1 MSTLVKNIIRF
12 ALFIGVQVFVLH
24 QVPPLHRF
32 ITPYLYFLFI
42 IWLPFNTGRG
52 FLMLIAFLFGLTLD
66 YFLKCPGLHA
76 AACVLVAYV
85 RPFLINMLI
94 RQEGD
99 EQNYASP
106 SIVSMG
112 WAPYF
117 TLVFIL
123 TLLHHSY
130 LIFLE
135 ILQNGSFLYFLGKLL
150 ATTGISMLLILVT
163 ELLFFRKEKFRT
175 NTV

>member
-1 MSTLVKNIIRF
+1 
-12 ALFIGVQVFVLH
+12 VQVFVLH
-24 QVPPLHRF
+24 QVPTLHKF
-32 ITPYLYFLFI
+32 ITPYLYFLFV
-42 IWLPFNTGRG
+42 IWLPFSMGRSL
-52 FLMLIAFLFGLTLD
+52 LMLTAFVFGLALD
-66 YFLKCPGLHA
+66 YFLTTPGLHA

-94 RQEGD
+94 RQQGD

-117 TLVFIL
+117 TMVFIL

-130 LIFLE
+130 LVFLE
-135 ILQNGSFLYFLGKLL
+135 WMQFGSFFYFLGKVL
-150 ATTGISMLLILVT
+150 ATTGVSMLLILIT

>member
-1 MSTLVKNIIRF
+1 MSRPLKNIIRF
-12 ALFIGVQVFVLH
+12 ALFILVQVFVLH
-24 QVPPLHRF
+24 QVPPLHKL

-42 IWLPFNTGRG
+42 IWLPFNTGRSL
-52 FLMLIAFLFGLTLD
+52 LMLIAFVFGLTLD
-66 YFLKCPGLHA
+66 YFLKSPGLHA

-106 SIVSMG
+106 SITSMG

-117 TLVFIL
+117 TMVFIL
-123 TLLHHSY
+123 TLLHNAY
-130 LIFLE
+130 VVFLE
-135 ILQNGSFLYFLGKLL
+135 WLNAGSFLYLLGKVL
-150 ATTGISMLLILVT
+150 ATTAVSMLLILIT